1 MYAKTTNR
9 QDIVA
14 TGTGKLNIIS
24 NAPNST
30 NVLASCKFLH
40 DRGDYK
46 QGWQLDRD
54 WETVT
59 KGKRIAGTVVAGANK
74 SKTEEVDEDE
84 EAILE
89 NIPFA
94 CVICKGDYKAPI
106 ITKCGHYFCE
116 SCALARYRK
125 DPNCAACGSG
135 TNGVFNSAKKLKKLL
150 ERKRQRQ
157 EEKGDDS
164 NDDEG

>member
-1 MYAKTTNR
+1 M
-9 QDIVA
+9 
-14 TGTGKLNIIS
+14 
-24 NAPNST
+24 
-30 NVLASCKFLH
+30 ASCKFLH

-59 KGKRIAGTVVAGANK
+59 KGRKIAGTVVAGANK
-74 SKTEEVDEDE
+74 SKSEEVDEDE
-84 EAILE
+84 EAMLE

-106 ITKCGHYFCE
+106 VTKCGHYFCE

-150 ERKRQRQ
+150 ERKRERQ
-157 EEKGDDS
+157 EEKDGDS